1 MGVMKLLVEK
11 NGDDS
16 QVLRTTS
23 MQNVMFA
30 DFVRHASG
38 SFPAGYQLVG
48 NSPLGIRVCR
58 SDRNVLQVVF
68 KITAVTTEH
77 AICHACR
84 ILVDCFDALRI
95 CFDFDSQNNPI
106 QRVNESSD
114 VSIKIFDLSEQTQDS
129 TQQFIDRFVIDDCV
143 DGFRVLDSQLI
154 RFAFFQLERN
164 QWQAIFTIH
173 HLIIDMRSIPELLK
187 AFCCILGGDSLV
199 QNSNYVSYLSYLEG
213 TRTNTIRLEQW
224 QKSLN
229 GSGAI
234 GMIATPESDERFV
247 HSKIES
253 SKLTA
258 AETQELW
265 DLVGKF
271 DLSMTSI
278 LEAAWAVVLS
288 RHTRQDRVLWGS
300 TRSHRPQELF
310 GSQDMVGLLI
320 NTLPVQADLNSFQ
333 NVDDL
338 IRDIRQ
344 QHLALRNLMHVNQLS
359 LIREKGKSLFESL
372 VVYDRQDLADCCQDL
387 PISDIAFYSKPSVP
401 LVLECSG
408 TECLKV
414 GVRYWPELIE
424 DQTAQTLLD
433 HIKALLLQLKDSID
447 GKVFD
452 WSMQTSDESD
462 FVIQQ
467 NNETDC
473 EFPSE
478 KCIYEWFEASVQKT
492 PDAIAVQSSDSL
504 LTYEQVDQRANH
516 ITAALAKNGY
526 KGGDKIAVLMKRDCN
541 LIPSLLGA
549 LKAGCVYVPFDDS
562 WPVNRIQNVLEK
574 HQIRCML
581 VSSDKLNKVSD
592 IVSKANVLEHVFS
605 INPLRD
611 EAGQFN
617 WPSSASFHQITLD
630 DHVSSEPVDVNV
642 ISSEPAYIIFTSGTT
657 GEPKGVQVSHRSVSN
672 LIDWVNREFMVTP
685 QDKLLFVTSLCFDL
699 SVYDIFG
706 ILAAGG
712 TIRIASEIERSD
724 PDAMIQILA
733 DEKITFWDSAP
744 AFIKQLFLAGKQNHV
759 EQFSEA
765 LRLVFLSGDWIPLDL
780 PKQIIGGYPNAD
792 VISLGGATEATVWS
806 NYYRVTHQE
815 ARHRSIPYGRPIQNA
830 KYYILDQ
837 SMKPCAINEPGEL
850 YIAGECV
857 AMGYAADYALTEQ
870 RFLTC
875 PFDSRYR
882 MYKTGDL
889 ARWRPDAQIEILGRI
904 DNQVK
909 IRGYRIEL
917 GEIESVLRK
926 HESITN
932 CAVCVQK
939 NDDGDQCVVAYVVLD
954 DSGENQFDKT
964 QIMNFLAGLLPQY
977 MLPSRLICVSHVP
990 LNSNGKV
997 DPVQLKN
1004 HVVKGG
1010 QDYSQQSPR
1019 TSVESQLHA
1028 IWSEILGIGQFGID
1042 DSFFDLGGDS
1052 LQVFKV
1058 VLKAE
1063 SVGLCMTPKMLFQYQ
1078 TIARIAEAMKTS
1090 AIKLCSKSENN
1101 DNLPLLPSQRWFFE
1115 RGIQRPQF
1123 YNVAFLYQ
1131 FHTEIMSDKFMQ
1143 AAETLLRRHE
1153 SLRLT
1158 FEKTTDGWKQA
1169 IGHFEI
1175 HEIAESV
1182 FLNQYA
1188 NLTASIQTIAYD
1200 LRKQMDIDNGPL
1212 VKLVLIQCGSNK
1224 PYLLAVMHHL
1234 VFDSVSFDVLN
1245 NDLQSLIQH
1254 DGDQCRHLFDGR
1266 YPNQSY
1272 TSVCR
1277 ELGISAKTKTL
1288 HDHAGHW
1295 LEVPWELA
1303 ESLPAELNNG
1313 SNTYSSSS
1321 VQSVHL
1327 SLGSHWDSVSQPEF
1341 QIDEILLRAM
1351 GGAFCHAFDVSHFLV
1366 DYTSHGRDVDLEVN
1380 GLPNVFGYLTCVAPL
1395 LIDVLPNLGNE
1406 DPYVYLHQTLELA
1419 RTQSTTFGLL
1429 KYLADSEQIQSAIRK
1444 IPQPSIK
1451 FNYHG
1456 KYQPDEHQFLKP
1468 IDMKF
1473 AGVMPGDEERFY
1485 QFNIEAYQTDKDR
1498 LLVEIKYSRNVYSDA
1513 LIKNLLRQLKDQFQ
1527 SQLSVNQTKE
1537 AIRTS

>member
-1 MGVMKLLVEK
+1 MLQVAFKFNSACTDEILGHSCRLLV
-11 NGDDS
+11 
-16 QVLRTTS
+16 
-23 MQNVMFA
+23 
-30 DFVRHASG
+30 
-38 SFPAGYQLVG
+38 
-48 NSPLGIRVCR
+48 
-58 SDRNVLQVVF
+58 DR
-68 KITAVTTEH
+68 
-77 AICHACR
+77 
-84 ILVDCFDALRI
+84 FDALRMR
-95 CFDFDSQNNPI
+95 FTLDSQNNPI
-106 QRVNESSD
+106 QMVDESSD
-114 VSIKIFDLSEQTQDS
+114 VSIKFFDLSEQTQDS
-129 TQQFIDRFVIDDCV
+129 KQQFIDRFLVGDCMN
-143 DGFRVLDSQLI
+143 GFTVLDSPLV
-154 RFAFFQLERN
+154 RFAFFQIARD
-164 QWQAIFTIH
+164 QWQSIFTIH
-173 HLIIDMRSIPELLK
+173 HLIMDMRSIPELLK
-187 AFCCILGGDSLV
+187 AFCCILGGDSLE
-199 QNSNYVSYLSYLEG
+199 QNSNFVSYLSYLKG
-213 TRTNTIRLEQW
+213 LPTNYTSPDQW
-224 QKSLN
+224 RKTLN
-229 GSGAI
+229 GSGTI
-234 GMIATPESDERFV
+234 GMISSPEVDKRFA

-253 SKLTA
+253 SGLSAK
-258 AETQELW
+258 ETQLLW
-265 DLVGKF
+265 KLADTY
-271 DLSMTSI
+271 DMSMTSI
-278 LEAAWAVVLS
+278 LEATWAVVLS
-288 RHTRQDRVLWGS
+288 RHTRQDSVLWGS
-300 TRSHRPQELF
+300 TRSHRPKELPS
-310 GSQDMVGLLI
+310 SQSMVGLLI
-320 NTLPVQADLNSFQ
+320 NTLPVQAELNSFQ
-333 NVDDL
+333 NVGDL

-408 TECLKV
+408 TECLKIS
-414 GVRYWPELIE
+414 VRYWPEVIE
-424 DQTAQTLLD
+424 DKTAQSLLD
-433 HIKALLLQLKDSID
+433 HVKALLLQLNDSID
-447 GKVFD
+447 AKVSD
-452 WSMQTSDESD
+452 WSMLTSDESD
-462 FVIQQ
+462 LVTQQ
-467 NNETDC
+467 YNETDL

-478 KCIYEWFEASVQKT
+478 KCIHEWFESSVLKS
-492 PDAIAVQSSDSL
+492 PNAIAVQDSDFE
-504 LTYEQVDQRANH
+504 LTYKQVDQRANH
-516 ITAALAKNGY
+516 ITNVLTTNGY

-541 LIPSLLGA
+541 LIPSLLGV
-549 LKAGCVYVPFDDS
+549 LKASCVYVPFDDS

-759 EQFSEA
+759 KQFSES

-780 PKQIIGGYPNAD
+780 PKQIVDRYPNAD

-815 ARHRSIPYGRPIQNA
+815 TRHRSIPYGRPIQNA

-837 SMKPCAINEPGEL
+837 LMKPCAVNVPGEL

-857 AMGYAADYALTEQ
+857 AIGYAGNIALTDQ
-870 RFLTC
+870 RFVTC

-889 ARWRPDAQIEILGRI
+889 ARWRPDGQIEILGRI

-926 HESITN
+926 HESITD

-939 NDDGDQCVVAYVVLD
+939 NDDEDQCVVAYVVLD
-954 DSGENQFDKT
+954 DSNENQFDKT
-964 QIMNFLAGLLPQY
+964 EVMNFLAGQLPQY
-977 MLPSRLICVSHVP
+977 MLPSRLLCVSHIP

-997 DPVQLKN
+997 DQIQLKN
-1004 HVVKGG
+1004 HVVQSD
-1010 QDYSQQSPR
+1010 QDRSQQSPR
-1019 TSVESQLHA
+1019 NPLESKLHA
-1028 IWSEILGIGQFGID
+1028 IWSEILGIDLFGID
-1042 DSFFDLGGDS
+1042 ESFFDLGGDS

-1078 TIARIAEAMKTS
+1078 TIERIADAMKGLAT
-1090 AIKLCSKSENN
+1090 KQCLRTENN
-1101 DNLPLLPSQRWFFE
+1101 DDLPLLPSQRWFFE

-1131 FHTEIMSDKFMQ
+1131 FQTQITSDAFMQ
-1143 AAETLLRRHE
+1143 AAESLLRRHQ

-1158 FEKTTDGWKQA
+1158 FQKRADDWKQT
-1169 IGHFEI
+1169 IGDFEI
-1175 HEIAESV
+1175 HVIAESV

-1188 NLTASIQTIAYD
+1188 NVTASIQTIAYD

-1212 VKLVLIQCGSNK
+1212 AKLVLIQCGSDK
-1224 PYLLAVMHHL
+1224 PYLLVVMHHL
-1234 VFDSVSFDVLN
+1234 VFDSVSLEVLKS
-1245 NDLQSLIQH
+1245 DLQSLLQQNDIPNRQL
-1254 DGDQCRHLFDGR
+1254 QEGR

-1272 TSVCR
+1272 SSVCR
-1277 ELGISAKTKTL
+1277 DFEVLARSKSL
-1288 HDHAGHW
+1288 HDHASHW
-1295 LEVPWELA
+1295 LDVPWDMA
-1303 ESLPAELNNG
+1303 EPLQTELNHGPN
-1313 SNTYSSSS
+1313 SYSSSS
-1321 VQSVHL
+1321 IQSAHL
-1327 SLGSHWDSVSQPEF
+1327 PLGNYWEVTNQSEL
-1341 QIDEILLRAM
+1341 QIDEILLRAL
-1351 GGAFCHAFDVSHFLV
+1351 GGAFSHVFDVKHFLV
-1366 DYTSHGRDVDLEVN
+1366 DYTSHGRDVDLEVD
-1380 GLPNVFGYLTCVAPL
+1380 GLSNVFGYLTCVAPL
-1395 LIDVLPNLGNE
+1395 LVDASPVESRGE
-1406 DPYVYLHQTLELA
+1406 SYTYLHQTLELA
-1419 RTQSTTFGLL
+1419 RAKATTFGLL
-1429 KYLADSEQIQSAIRK
+1429 KYLTNSDQIQSTIRK

-1456 KYQPDEHQFLKP
+1456 KCLPDEHQFLKP
-1468 IDMKF
+1468 VDMKF
-1473 AGVMPGDEERFY
+1473 SGVMPGDEERFY

-1498 LLVEIKYSRNVYSDA
+1498 FLVEIKYSRNVYSDA
-1513 LIKNLLRQLKDQFQ
+1513 LIKNLLKQINEQFQ
-1527 SQLSVNQTKE
+1527 YQLSFYQTKE